1 MFALL
6 ASTTLGQ
13 NEQFS
18 TCPGNEALGNIHT
31 CAQMLVSFQ
40 NSCQEVADEIAARAQ
55 GQDGWTDPH
64 NRGQY
69 ELTGMEPDMVSTQ
82 RHTHYGD
89 YLDKQTFALTPN
101 GANGCVA
108 RMCSESQGVSADSG
122 GTDMC
127 DMFSLF
133 CNTEARNPENG
144 VQCKYVKYD
153 LKYTIEQEDCGN
165 WIGFLHMRHECQ
177 NRYTD
182 CLKTPIVGGHANPP
196 APASKNST
204 AKTPAN
210 PELVATPEGLT
221 GEWTGSGKAKDG
233 GLTGTINF
241 ASDGTCSISLM
252 GAPNGN
258 VKCTGVKF
266 MPGYST
272 SIPSVANMEFDV
284 AQPACAKSL
293 SNAAVHVRHATY
305 DSKTGVLMM
314 DTQVCDFGCWRV
326 PVEFKKTN
334 SLSAPTREDRYE
346 IIVEE

>member
-6 ASTTLGQ
+6 ASSALGQ

-18 TCPGNEALGNIHT
+18 TCPGNQALGNIHT

-40 NSCQEVADEIAARAQ
+40 NSCQEVSDEIAARAQ

-64 NRGQY
+64 NDGHYQ
-69 ELTGMEPDMVSTQ
+69 LLGVEPDMVSTQ
-82 RHTHYGD
+82 RHTHRYK

-101 GANGCVA
+101 GPNGCVA

-133 CNTEARNPENG
+133 CNTEAKNPENG

-165 WIGFLHMRHECQ
+165 WVGFLHMRHQCQ
-177 NRYTD
+177 DRITD
-182 CLKTPIVGGHANPP
+182 CLKTPIVGGHANTPAPKP
-196 APASKNST
+196 APAKTT
-204 AKTPAN
+204 AAPKLAFTL
-210 PELVATPEGLT
+210 EETPEGLE
-221 GEWTGSGKAKDG
+221 GEWTGSGKGKYG
-233 GLTGTINF
+233 GLKGTIDF
-241 ASDGTCSISLM
+241 TSSGTCSISFT

-266 MPGYST
+266 MPGYNT
-272 SIPSVANMEFDV
+272 DTPSVAAMEFDV
-284 AQPACAKSL
+284 SQAACAKSF
-293 SNAAVHVRHATY
+293 SNAAVHFKRADY
-305 DSKTGVLMM
+305 DSKTDVL
-314 DTQVCDFGCWRV
+314 TVVTEVCDFGCWTV
-326 PVEFKKTN
+326 PVELRKDRTAAFA
-334 SLSAPTREDRYE
+334 SLSAPDRE
-346 IIVEE
+346 